1 MRRFNTAITGA
12 SLAIGMIASGLL
24 MAPAAHSQRYLVN
37 GHPATAQEEQLL
49 LSSGFAAG
57 AWRINGW
64 GISLDVA
71 QADFVPEPC
80 LPQCRYV
87 LGVPLDCDEM
97 QIASR

>member
-1 MRRFNTAITGA
+1 MRRFNTTITGA
-12 SLAIGMIASGLL
+12 SLAIGMIVGGLL
-24 MAPAAHSQRYLVN
+24 LAPAAHAQRYLVN
-37 GHPATAQEEQLL
+37 GHPASVKEEQILR
-49 LSSGFAAG
+49 SSGFAAG

-71 QADFVPEPC
+71 QADFVPEPS

-87 LGVPLDCDEM
+87 LGVPLDCDER